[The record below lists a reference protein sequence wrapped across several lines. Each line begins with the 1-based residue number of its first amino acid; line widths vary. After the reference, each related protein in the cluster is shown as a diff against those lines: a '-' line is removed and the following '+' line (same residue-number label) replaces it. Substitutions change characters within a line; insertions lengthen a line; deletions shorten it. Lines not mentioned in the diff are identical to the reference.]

1 MELKKSNVVHIQASP
16 NYLIEAAEEAAQEFS
31 EALEAGELQ
40 EWQLMFRLAKRLQ
53 GIPGVLEYNIMRMKP
68 AVKAF
73 CVILGEEEGLE
84 ERWIDFVAAWD
95 KVRIPDGMGPLEVAY
110 GYARIERIIPNPQLS
125 PDFVLV
131 ASMAYHL
138 QRSQD
143 DKPIFLPVD
152 HVGKLLGKDKMHGS
166 RLVQLLVRYGL
177 IRVVDDDYSYTN
189 HRAKTYRFIFDS
201 GRYDIDRPVY
211 KRR

>member
-1 MELKKSNVVHIQASP
+1 MELKNSNVVSIQAPP
-16 NYLIEAAEEAAQEFS
+16 NNLIEAAEEAAQEFDAAMES
-31 EALEAGELQ
+31 EELP

-73 CVILGEEEGLE
+73 CAILGEEEGLE
-84 ERWIDFVAAWD
+84 ERWIDFVAAWG

-110 GYARIERIIPNPQLS
+110 GYARIERIIPKPQLS

-131 ASMAYHL
+131 TSIAYHL
-138 QRSQD
+138 QRLQGD
-143 DKPIFLPVD
+143 EPIFLPVD

-166 RLVQLLVRYGL
+166 RLVQLLVQYGL
-177 IRVVDDDYSYTN
+177 IRVVTGDYSFTK

-201 GRYDIDRPVY
+201 GKYEI
-211 KRR
+211 KG